1 MDLLEYQGKQLFA
14 RHGIPV
20 PSGRPAVTVDEA
32 VGAADSIGY
41 PCVVKA
47 QVQIGGRGKLGG
59 IKVAASSDEVR
70 EHAGAI
76 LGMDIRGL
84 KVHEVW
90 IEAASEIAAEYY
102 ASIVF
107 DRGAKAPY
115 VILSTKGGMDI
126 EAVAEEDPGA
136 LASLHVDPLLG
147 FQEFQ
152 GRRLAFEAGVDADLV
167 RPITAMLGKL
177 YDAFVA
183 EDAMLIE
190 VNPLIVTP
198 ERELRALDAKVTLD
212 DNALFRHPESAELR
226 DPSAEDPQEQ
236 MAKERSLTYVKLD
249 GDIGILGNGAGLV
262 MSTLDVVAQAGGR
275 PANFLDAGGGS
286 KADAIVAAVEV
297 ILSDDKVRAVLF
309 NIFGGITRC
318 DEVAKGLIEAFD
330 QVQPRVPFVVRLD
343 GTNDEEGRRLLA
355 DAALPNLHIEPTMLG
370 AAQRV
375 VDLAAATPSLEAR

>member
-20 PSGRPAVTVDEA
+20 PSGRPATSVDEA
-32 VGAADSIGY
+32 VTAADAIGY

-59 IKVAASSDEVR
+59 IKVAASRAEAR

-76 LGMDIRGL
+76 IGMEIRGL
-84 KVHEVW
+84 RVLEVW
-90 IEAASEIAAEYY
+90 IEEASEIEAEYY

-107 DRGAKAPY
+107 DRSARAPL
-115 VILSTKGGMDI
+115 IMFSTKGGMDI
-126 EAVAEEDPGA
+126 EQVAEEDPEA
-136 LASLHVDPLLG
+136 IASLHVDPLLG
-147 FQEFQ
+147 YQQFH

-167 RPITAMLGKL
+167 RPLTGMLEQL
-177 YDAFVA
+177 YEAFVG

-198 ERELRALDAKVTLD
+198 DRQLRALDAKVTLD
-212 DNALFRHPESAELR
+212 GDALFRHPDNAALR

-236 MAKERSLTYVKLD
+236 MAKERGLTYVKLD

-297 ILSDDKVRAVLF
+297 ILSDEKVNAVLF

-318 DEVAKGLIEAFD
+318 DEVAKGLIEAFE
-330 QVQPRVPFVVRLD
+330 QVKPKVPFVVRLD
-343 GTNDEEGRRLLA
+343 GTNDEEGRRLLSEA
-355 DAALPNLHIEPTMLG
+355 DLPNLQVESTMLE
-370 AAQRV
+370 AAERV
-375 VDLAAATPSLEAR
+375 VELAVGHTAQAR